1 MEELQ
6 DPQSSIYPC
15 LFGPGALT
23 GEEKRNKLTGED
35 DDDHIDGG
43 VGEDDDDHD
52 ELVIQWCSSII
63 LYGPRM
69 MTNGW
74 LGLKNSGEMMNI

>member
-35 DDDHIDGG
+35 EDGHNDGG
-43 VGEDDDDHD
+43 DGGD
-52 ELVIQWCSSII
+52 VIKEAEHLSVPFSVYSDQQ
-63 LYGPRM
+63 
-69 MTNGW
+69 
-74 LGLKNSGEMMNI
+74 